1 MCTLMTYI
9 NWTLKKKKILT
20 NNNKILNHEEVTI
33 IN

>member
-9 NWTLKKKKILT
+9 NWTLKKKILT